1 MHLVGKHPTEQKILD
16 EAIRIIDERGE
27 AGVRIQDI
35 QIACEVTPPSI
46 YHFFGSR
53 EGLVCEAQAA
63 RLYRSFAEMD
73 GALDGILSNIDSRD
87 GLRDGIAE
95 YIRTIFDTSRSVER
109 LRRVATIGSVEGR
122 PELSRRFNEVI
133 EGYVTER
140 VGRLSALQERGYVAA
155 DLDLSAFTYWIMA
168 LIFGRTLIE
177 LGSSPEPQ
185 PAWDAIAFK
194 AISSVLLPD
203 A

>member
-1 MHLVGKHPTEQKILD
+1 MQSVARHATEQKILD
-16 EAIRIIDERGE
+16 EAIRLIDERGE

-35 QIACEVTPPSI
+35 QNAVDVTPPSI

-63 RLYRSFAEMD
+63 RLYRSFTEMD
-73 GALDGILSNIDSRD
+73 GVLDSILMKVDSREKM
-87 GLRDGIAE
+87 REGIAE
-95 YIRTIFDTSRSVER
+95 YIATIFTASRSVER

-122 PELSRRFNEVI
+122 PELSQRFNEVI
-133 EGYVTER
+133 QDYVAER
-140 VGRLSALQERGYVAA
+140 VGRLAVLQDRGFIAA
-155 DLDLSAFTYWIMA
+155 DLDLKAFTFWIMA

-185 PAWDAIAFK
+185 PAWDAIALN
-194 AISSVLLPD
+194 AISSVMLPD